1 MGDHQQTTERR
12 APQGQP
18 LPFDASSSILHP
30 PSSALRAWFYLIGL
44 SWQRQA
50 RARQMVWIAL
60 GLLVFASGFVAVQTA
75 AGRWNLGS
83 RRWNTIGPN
92 RDGPTYKQWADDV
105 QALLLAVPHPAAMPA
120 LDQASLAATQAVLD
134 RSAFVVFTKG
144 MVIVLF
150 LGFLLPMWSLS
161 FATEALGGDRENNS
175 LIWLL
180 SRPLPRP
187 AVYLAKFVALLPW
200 SLGLN
205 VGGFAVLCLL
215 AGDAGRLA
223 LRLYWPAVVAAT
235 VAFAALFYLVG
246 AAFRRPA
253 VVALVYVFFL
263 EIILNLMPGYV
274 KRVSISFYARC
285 MMFESARDYG
295 IGPENPYAFLPVSG
309 PTALAVL
316 AAVTVALL
324 GVGVV
329 VFSRKQYQDVA

>member
-1 MGDHQQTTERR
+1 LFR
-12 APQGQP
+12 A
-18 LPFDASSSILHP
+18 LL
-30 PSSALRAWFYLIGL
+30 YLIGL

-60 GLLVFASGFVAVQTA
+60 GLLVFAAGFVALQTA

-83 RRWNTIGPN
+83 RRWNVVGPN
-92 RDGPTYKQWADDV
+92 REGPTYKKWADEV
-105 QALLLAVPHPAAMPA
+105 QSLLLAVPHPVQMPA
-120 LDQASLAATQAVLD
+120 LDQGILSATQAILE

-144 MVIVLF
+144 MIIILF

-187 AVYLAKFVALLPW
+187 AVYLAKYLALLPW

-215 AGDAGRLA
+215 AGEAGRLA
-223 LRLYWPAVVAAT
+223 LSLYWPAVVAAT
-235 VAFAALFYLVG
+235 FAFSALFYLIG

-274 KRVSISFYARC
+274 KRISISFYARC
-285 MMFESARDYG
+285 MLFESARDYG
-295 IGPENPYAFLPVSG
+295 IGPENPYAFLAISG
-309 PTALAVL
+309 PAALAVL
-316 AAVTVALL
+316 ILMTIALL
-324 GVGVV
+324 GVGMV